1 MLFIFVFLKMNPKV
15 LFSVSTIEVKQ
26 NKCFFEMVT
35 GEVLCCFQFER
46 SYLLPS
52 AYTYT

>member
-35 GEVLCCFQFER
+35 GFSLKDLT
-46 SYLLPS
+46 SYLVPTC
-52 AYTYT
+52 TYT